1 MSLVINTNN
10 IATIATNNLNANQVQ
25 LQRSLARLS
34 SGSKIVAPHDDA
46 GGLAVSTKLKAAL
59 NRNTRTQQNV
69 SNAISFMQTQDG
81 ALKVATGILDR
92 MSELKTMSIDP
103 TKNAFDIANYNTEFK
118 QLQAQLV
125 NINDERFN
133 GINLFDSNQD
143 LSVSSTEDGVTG
155 NVNMTRNGL
164 FDEISSVNATQK
176 IISTAVYAAQ
186 DNNLTFTTASGLT
199 ATASLLAASNGA
211 TIDGAIKAI
220 NDALSAADIST
231 ITASESVDGKI
242 VISATED
249 ISIGET
255 GAAPT
260 GLVTALDS
268 TGTANGGVVKTQ
280 SYNTLA
286 DYKVGDVVTGATSGG
301 TQVSYLINST
311 WTGTDLSFDVFAAS
325 VNATRLDNSLDPGV
339 AVWTATQEAAQGAVV
354 YNDSDGRYYL
364 SRGAAG
370 NYSDA
375 QAAATAVSE
384 KANWLELGNSIP
396 SITGASA
403 YDASEAYSMDDIIS
417 YDNNLYVAS
426 ASIAAGAGTPIN
438 NAAGWVKV
446 DVAVS
451 GAKNLLDQD
460 SDISEFITSDF
471 VTFIQTAA
479 TARAQNGAELQRLHV
494 SNEMLETNYQNLEA
508 ANSRLQ
514 DVDVAQESTRFAR
527 YNILVQSAAAML
539 AQANASQSIALQ
551 LLQ

>member
-164 FDEISSVNATQK
+164 FDEISSVNSTQK
-176 IISTAVYAAQ
+176 IISTAAYAAQ
-186 DNNLTFTTASGLT
+186 TNDLTFTTASGLT

-249 ISIGET
+249 ISIAET
-255 GAAPT
+255 VPS

-286 DYKVGDVVTGATSGG
+286 DYKIGDVVTGATSDG
-301 TQVSYLINST
+301 TQVSYLINDT
-311 WTGTDLSFDVFAAS
+311 WAGSDLSFDVFAAS
-325 VNATRLDNSLDPGV
+325 VKATRLDNSLDPGV

-354 YNDSDGRYYL
+354 YTDSDGRYYL

-375 QAAATAVSE
+375 QAADTAVST
-384 KANWLELGNSIP
+384 KLNWLELGNSIP

>member
-164 FDEISSVNATQK
+164 FDEISSVNSTQK
-176 IISTAVYAAQ
+176 IISTAAYAAQ
-186 DNNLTFTTASGLT
+186 TNDLTFTTASGLT

-249 ISIGET
+249 ISIAET
-255 GAAPT
+255 VPS

-286 DYKVGDVVTGATSGG
+286 DYKIGDVVTGATSDG
-301 TQVSYLINST
+301 TQVSYLINDT
-311 WTGTDLSFDVFAAS
+311 WAGSDLSFDVFAAS
-325 VNATRLDNSLDPGV
+325 VKATRLDNSLDPGV

-375 QAAATAVSE
+375 QAADTAVST
-384 KANWLELGNSIP
+384 KLNWLELGNSIP

-460 SDISEFITSDF
+460 SDISDFITSDF